1 MEVIF
6 ISSIDPYVP
15 KPGGTRSYV
24 MGSIRCLCEQGVT
37 TTLIGLS
44 YNKKRTIY
52 KYPFT
57 FVPVVRTQKT
67 SSYKFLFNLF
77 LKVPFLKIAETSI
90 IHAQRPDDLLPFM
103 LFNRK
108 NPKVCTLHGLS
119 SKKIHIKKGSII
131 GKIYDS
137 IERFALKRVDG
148 IIAVDDSTKRH
159 YITKYPWLENGIKVI
174 PVGIDLEQFKPLDKQ
189 KMREKYGF
197 KGTDKLIMYIGRLEK
212 EKNLSFLIKMF
223 KRMNIQQSNYKLVF
237 VGDGKERENLK
248 NLSSH
253 LELFNNVIFMGA
265 IDPLQIPEIINCADV
280 VVLCSLFESGPLV
293 IQEAIA
299 CGIPVVT
306 TDVGRVREFTK
317 NDKIG
322 KIVNSSEEEFAEA
335 IKRVLGGTQN
345 HILGRRAIAQEF
357 SFEKTAKSLI
367 QVYEELGQ
375 KIGK

>member
-1 MEVIF
+1 MMKVTIV
-6 ISSIDPYVP
+6 SDIDPYVP

-24 MGSIRCLCEQGVT
+24 INSIRFLCEQGVT

-57 FVPVVRTQKT
+57 FVPVVRSQTI

-77 LKVPFLKIAETSI
+77 LKVPFLKIPETSI
-90 IHAQRPDDLLPFM
+90 IHTQRPDDLLPFM
-103 LFNRK
+103 LFKRK
-108 NPKVCTLHGLS
+108 NPKLCTLHGLS

-159 YITKYPWLENGIKVI
+159 YIIKYPWLEKKIKVI
-174 PVGIDLEQFKPLDKQ
+174 PVGIDLEQFKPLGKQ

-197 KGTDKLIMYIGRLEK
+197 NETDKLIMYIGRLEK

-253 LELFNNVIFMGA
+253 LELFNNVIFTGA
-265 IDPLQIPEIINCADV
+265 IDPLQIHEIINCTDV

-299 CGIPVVT
+299 CGVPVVT
-306 TDVGRVREFTK
+306 TDVGRVRDFIK
-317 NDKIG
+317 NEKIG
-322 KIVNSSEEEFAEA
+322 EVVNGNEEEFAEA
-335 IKRVLGGTQN
+335 IKRVLCGTQN
-345 HILGRRAIAQEF
+345 HILERRRIAYEF
-357 SFEKTAKSLI
+357 CFEKTANALFQI
-367 QVYEELGQ
+367 YNELGA
-375 KIGK
+375 K